1 MSYLELFLLAAGI
14 LWGMFFYSRTGWACG
29 GIITPGL
36 MAISAGNLP
45 AVGYSLIAGA
55 GIAIIL
61 DLLVRSFALYGRQ
74 RIAVAMVLAI
84 AIRMATLEL
93 FPEADLW
100 IGWVIPALIASDI
113 QRQGF
118 LRTLSAVVS
127 VTLVTLMIFEVLQ
140 YSGLFSRMGW

>member
-14 LWGMFFYSRTGWACG
+14 LWGMFYYSRTGWACG

-45 AVGYSLIAGA
+45 AIGYSLIAGI
-55 GIAIIL
+55 GISIVL
-61 DLLVRSFALYGRQ
+61 DLLVRGYALYGRQ

-84 AIRMATLEL
+84 AVRMATLGL
-93 FPEADLW
+93 FPSANLW
-100 IGWVIPALIASDI
+100 VGWVIPALIASDM

-118 LRTLSAVVS
+118 LRTLSGVVS
-127 VTLVTLMIFEVLQ
+127 VTLVTLMTLETLRYFMMIL
-140 YSGLFSRMGW
+140 

>member
-14 LWGMFFYSRTGWACG
+14 LWGMFYYSRTGWACG

-45 AVGYSLIAGA
+45 AIGYSLIAGI
-55 GIAIIL
+55 GISIVL
-61 DLLVRSFALYGRQ
+61 DLSVRGYALYGRQ

-84 AIRMATLEL
+84 AVRMATLGL
-93 FPEADLW
+93 FPSANLW
-100 IGWVIPALIASDI
+100 VGWVIPALIASDM

-118 LRTLSAVVS
+118 LRTLSGVVS
-127 VTLVTLMIFEVLQ
+127 VTLVTLMTLETLRYFMMIL
-140 YSGLFSRMGW
+140 

>member
-14 LWGMFFYSRTGWACG
+14 LWGMFYYSRTGWACG

-45 AVGYSLIAGA
+45 AIGYSLIAGT
-55 GIAIIL
+55 GIAIVL
-61 DLLVRSFALYGRQ
+61 DLLVRGYALYGRQ

-84 AIRMATLEL
+84 AVRMATLGL
-93 FPEADLW
+93 FPSANLW
-100 IGWVIPALIASDI
+100 VGWVIPALIASDM

-118 LRTLSAVVS
+118 LRTLSGVVS
-127 VTLVTLMIFEVLQ
+127 VTLVTLMTLETLLYFMMIL
-140 YSGLFSRMGW
+140 

>member
-14 LWGMFFYSRTGWACG
+14 LWGMFYYSRTGWACG

-45 AVGYSLIAGA
+45 AIGYSLIAGTC
-55 GIAIIL
+55 IAIVL
-61 DLLVRSFALYGRQ
+61 DLLVRGYALYGRQ

-84 AIRMATLEL
+84 AVRMATLGL
-93 FPEADLW
+93 FPSANLW
-100 IGWVIPALIASDI
+100 VGWVIPALIASDM

-118 LRTLSAVVS
+118 LRTLSGVVS
-127 VTLVTLMIFEVLQ
+127 VTLVTLMTLETLLYFMMIL
-140 YSGLFSRMGW
+140 